1 MKRPSANRLW
11 TDGELRSA
19 VDAYVF
25 LLRAQQAGI
34 RQRGE
39 IGTYALLESALG
51 SRNEASIRYRM
62 RNISAVVRELGGPV
76 LATYS
81 PAEQVGANV
90 RPRIRDLPLAHP
102 DFTALVRGDAYA
114 LYGSQIG
121 TDREYAL
128 AKLAELREAL
138 DKIEQ
143 QVARAGHNNPPEPID
158 TVTGLPD
165 FGPAR
170 LDVDA
175 LVAELRQARPNIA
188 STEKRLSG
196 LLAFG
201 VKLGAWVGERA
212 TNFVD
217 ASLAVLGPALV
228 LQVTG
233 LMPLLLD
240 TISAVARAIVP
251 H

>member
-1 MKRPSANRLW
+1 
-11 TDGELRSA
+11 LRSA

-39 IGTYALLESALG
+39 IGTYALLESALR

-62 RNISAVVRELGGPV
+62 RNISAVVRELGAPV

-90 RPRIRDLPLAHP
+90 RPRIRDLLLAHP
-102 DFTALVRGDAYA
+102 DFMALTSGDAYA
-114 LYGSQIG
+114 LYGDGIATS
-121 TDREYAL
+121 REHAL

-138 DKIEQ
+138 DKIEH
-143 QVARAGHNNPPEPID
+143 QVARVGHNNPPEAID
-158 TVTGLPD
+158 AMTDLPD
-165 FGPAR
+165 FGQAR
-170 LDVDA
+170 NDLDA
-175 LVAELRQARPNIA
+175 LIAEMRASRPNVT

-201 VKLGAWVGERA
+201 VKAGAWAGERA

-217 ASLAVLGPALV
+217 VSLAILAPALV

-233 LMPLLLD
+233 LMPVLLD
-240 TISAVARAIVP
+240 ALSAVARAIVP